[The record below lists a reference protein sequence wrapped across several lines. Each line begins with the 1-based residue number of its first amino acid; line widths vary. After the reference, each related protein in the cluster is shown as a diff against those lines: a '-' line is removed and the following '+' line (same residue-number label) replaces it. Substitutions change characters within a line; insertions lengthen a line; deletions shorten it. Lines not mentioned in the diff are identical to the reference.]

1 MKDFCIVGSGIAGST
16 IANLLSKKYSVEIF
30 DKARGPGG
38 RASNRRYKKDLSFD
52 HGLQYISPKS
62 KEFDAFILDLENK
75 KILKKWQ
82 GNHLDFTF
90 EKKDEVPKYIG
101 VKSNNAIPKFL
112 IRNIKA
118 NFQSQVTNIKFNN
131 NCWEITINN
140 KEIINFKNLILTCP
154 YPQFINLGSK
164 YLPKKIIKSKIKMIP
179 NITVMLSY
187 KNYSKININSIKF
200 NNDILA
206 WAAYE
211 NSKERF
217 KSNEMLLTLQCT
229 EKYSKKII
237 NLYKKNKEVYTKEIT
252 REFKNLTG
260 FKYKDLIFKNIH
272 GWRFAYNEK
281 KNNYKYFW
289 SKKFNLG
296 ACGDWLIGSKAEDSW
311 TSANLLFKKI
321 KKTPSKLIDGV

>member
-62 KEFDAFILDLENK
+62 KKFTKFILDLEKK

-90 EKKDEVPKYIG
+90 EKKDEIPKYIG
-101 VKSNNAIPKFL
+101 VKGNNALPKYL

-118 NFQSQVTNIKFNN
+118 SFQSLVTNIKFKHNY
-131 NCWEITINN
+131 WEVVINN

-154 YPQFINLGSK
+154 YPQLMSLGSK
-164 YLPKKIIKSKIKMIP
+164 YLPKQIVKSKIQMVP
-179 NITVMLSY
+179 NITVILSY
-187 KNYSKININSIKF
+187 KNKSKLSINSIKF
-200 NNDILA
+200 NDDKLA
-206 WAAYE
+206 WAANE

-217 KSNEMLLTLQCT
+217 KSNEILWTLQCT

-237 NLYKKNKEVYTKEIT
+237 DLFKNNKNYYIKEIIK
-252 REFKNLTG
+252 EFDNLIGFKGKNLT
-260 FKYKDLIFKNIH
+260 FKNIH
-272 GWRFAYNEK
+272 GWRYAYSYSNK
-281 KNNYKYFW
+281 KLESFW
-289 SKKFNLG
+289 TNKFNLG
-296 ACGDWLIGSKAEDSW
+296 ICADWMTGPKAENAWLNAYS
-311 TSANLLFKKI
+311 LFKRI
-321 KKTPSKLIDGV
+321 KKNPPKRRV

>member
-62 KEFDAFILDLENK
+62 REFRKFILDLEKK

-90 EKKDEVPKYIG
+90 EKKDELPKYIG
-101 VKSNNAIPKFL
+101 VKGNNAIPKYL
-112 IRNIKA
+112 IKNIRA
-118 NFQSQVTNIKFNN
+118 NFQSTITNIKFNDSY
-131 NCWEITINN
+131 WEITINN
-140 KEIINFKNLILTCP
+140 KEKINFKNLILTCP
-154 YPQFINLGSK
+154 YPQLISLGSK
-164 YLPKKIIKSKIKMIP
+164 YIPNQIVKSKIQMVP

-187 KNYSKININSIKF
+187 KNKSKLSLSSIKF
-200 NNDILA
+200 NNDKLA
-206 WAAYE
+206 WAANE

-217 KSNEMLLTLQCT
+217 KSNEMLWTLQCT

-237 NLYKKNKEVYTKEIT
+237 DLFKDNKNYYLKEIIK
-252 REFKNLTG
+252 EFENLIG
-260 FKYKDLIFKNIH
+260 LKVKDLIYKNIH
-272 GWRFAYNEK
+272 GWRYAYNLK
-281 KNNYKYFW
+281 SQNLNSSWISKY
-289 SKKFNLG
+289 NL
-296 ACGDWLIGSKAEDSW
+296 AICADWMRGPKAENAW
-311 TSANLLFKKI
+311 LSANDLYKKI
-321 KKTPSKLIDGV
+321 KKNPPKRRV